1 MSTAEELMQRLAVS
15 KKIMDRQN
23 TIKRG
28 ELPQYS
34 NSSPMVESFQAPQA
48 SYNFP
53 QEFLPEQQQPTRSN
67 FDPTQPIEQSKIL
80 NSKLPDEIKK
90 LMIEQPIVQPSSMG
104 SSTISEDI
112 IEGAQRLM
120 KMEKPNV
127 VQENNNPQPKS
138 QPSKQ
143 QSVQTPFNMK
153 ELKEM
158 IRDVIREELEDAG
171 IISESTENANE
182 VIQFKVGKHVF
193 MGKVTKIQK
202 LK

>member
-1 MSTAEELMQRLAVS
+1 MSTAEELMQKLAVS
-15 KKIMDRQN
+15 KKIMDRQS

-28 ELPQYS
+28 ELPQSS

-53 QEFLPEQQQPTRSN
+53 QEFLPQQQQPTRSN

-90 LMIEQPIVQPSSMG
+90 LMIEQPIVQSSSMG
-104 SSTISEDI
+104 SSIISEDI

-127 VQENNNPQPKS
+127 LQENNKTQPK
-138 QPSKQ
+138 PTNQ
-143 QSVQTPFNMK
+143 QSIHTPFDIK

-158 IRDVIREELEDAG
+158 IREVIREELQDAG
-171 IISESTENANE
+171 IISESIENANE
-182 VIQFKVGKHVF
+182 VLQFKVGKHIF
-193 MGKVTKIQK
+193 MGKVTKIQR